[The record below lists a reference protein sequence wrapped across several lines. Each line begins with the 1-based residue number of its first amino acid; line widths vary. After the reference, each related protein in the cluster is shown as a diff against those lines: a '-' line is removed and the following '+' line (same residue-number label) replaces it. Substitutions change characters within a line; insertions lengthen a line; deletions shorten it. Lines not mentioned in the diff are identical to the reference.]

1 MTVKDLNT
9 SVDFNY
15 ENGLIVFLDKEH
27 GDKERGD
34 KERGTF
40 RFISDDNAGK
50 RGLTHSIK
58 NKADYAKLSKQ
69 YKIDASMADWIKI
82 NNMAK
87 KQNTNSDFRDLLA
100 AMHKDI
106 LKIAEEKRA
115 KEKR

>member
-15 ENGLIVFLDKEH
+15 ENGLIVYLDKEH
-27 GDKERGD
+27 
-34 KERGTF
+34 GTF

-58 NKADYAKLSKQ
+58 NKDDYAKLSKQ
-69 YKIDASMADWIKI
+69 YKIDVSMVDWIKI

-87 KQNTNSDFRDLLA
+87 KQNDNTDFRAVLA

-106 LKIAEEKRA
+106 LNIA
-115 KEKR
+115 KENR

>member
-15 ENGLIVFLDKEH
+15 ENGLIVYLDKEN
-27 GDKERGD
+27 K
-34 KERGTF
+34 TF

-58 NKADYAKLSKQ
+58 NKDDYAKLSKQ
-69 YKIDASMADWIKI
+69 YKIDASMVDWIKI

-87 KQNTNSDFRDLLA
+87 KQNDNTDFRAVLA
-100 AMHKDI
+100 AMHKNI
-106 LKIAEEKRA
+106 LNIA
-115 KEKR
+115 KENR

>member
-15 ENGLIVFLDKEH
+15 ENGLIVYLDKEH
-27 GDKERGD
+27 
-34 KERGTF
+34 GTF

-58 NKADYAKLSKQ
+58 NKDDYAKLSKQ

-87 KQNTNSDFRDLLA
+87 EQNTNTDFRAVLA

-106 LKIAEEKRA
+106 LNIARENR
-115 KEKR
+115 